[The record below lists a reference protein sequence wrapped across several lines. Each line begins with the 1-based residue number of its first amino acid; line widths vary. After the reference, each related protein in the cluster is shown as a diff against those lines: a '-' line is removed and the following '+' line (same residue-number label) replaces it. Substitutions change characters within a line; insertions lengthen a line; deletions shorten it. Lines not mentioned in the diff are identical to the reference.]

1 MLILVLLWILLL
13 PFPKPCM
20 PQLHHFKNNWQ
31 FFFYSSTITLLKID
45 FFKKIGLYRIALTK
59 LCLKV
64 RIITPEVIMQRHLV
78 PGSMLFAACSWGAQ
92 SQHPTREIT
101 VWSEN
106 DDHFKIMTFE
116 NWESDESYLWYFQRA
131 KAKIVA
137 SLEHLCFYQTIND
150 CLNFSNLF
158 SIFKVSHLN
167 FLLFIHLF
175 IINFIVLKLAHGIR
189 SISTCI
195 IFYFQMY
202 VLFLNLR
209 YSCITPSSHS
219 SFQPFHVF
227 PNPSQINSV
236 FSVIVSVVIFTH
248 ICINI

>member
-1 MLILVLLWILLL
+1 
-13 PFPKPCM
+13 
-20 PQLHHFKNNWQ
+20 
-31 FFFYSSTITLLKID
+31 
-45 FFKKIGLYRIALTK
+45 
-59 LCLKV
+59 
-64 RIITPEVIMQRHLV
+64 MQRHLV

-116 NWESDESYLWYFQRA
+116 NWESDESYLWYFQSA

-150 CLNFSNLF
+150 CFNFLNLF
-158 SIFKVSHLN
+158 STFKVSYLN
-167 FLLFIHLF
+167 FLLFIYYQF
-175 IINFIVLKLAHGIR
+175 Y
-189 SISTCI
+189 CI
-195 IFYFQMY
+195 EICTWYTFYKYLYCFYFQMY

-209 YSCITPSSHS
+209 YSCITPSSPS

-227 PNPSQINSV
+227 PNPSQINSA
-236 FSVIVSVVIFTH
+236 FSVIVSVVIFTY